1 MKKVVTAIAAAGL
14 PVIALAQ
21 TVDAIF
27 VKIMTLINY
36 LTIIVVALSV
46 LAFFWGLFKFITNAG
61 EEKDE
66 GRHIMIWGI
75 LALFVMLSVWGLV
88 GVVGNTFGI
97 QQGGAVNIPG
107 ISGTYGGINT
117 GGVNNGGV
125 SGGVN
130 VSGGINIPIR

>member
-1 MKKVVTAIAAAGL
+1 MKKVATLTVASALPIIAF
-14 PVIALAQ
+14 AQ
-21 TVDAIF
+21 TVDTIF
-27 VKIMTLINY
+27 SKIITLINY

-46 LAFFWGLFKFITNAG
+46 LAFFWGLFKFITRAG
-61 EEKDE
+61 EDKEE

-107 ISGTYGGINT
+107 VGGSY
-117 GGVNNGGV
+117 GGVNTGTVNSGA
-125 SGGVN
+125 SGGIN